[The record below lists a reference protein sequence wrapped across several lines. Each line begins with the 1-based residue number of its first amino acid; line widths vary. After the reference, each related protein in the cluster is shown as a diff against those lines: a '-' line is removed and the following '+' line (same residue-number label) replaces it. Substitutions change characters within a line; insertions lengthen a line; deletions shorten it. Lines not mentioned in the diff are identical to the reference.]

1 MSFST
6 KYNVLFMRD
15 TSTVLRFRLNSLW
28 LQLGL
33 CGVVLLL
40 LLALGGAYAAVSYRT
55 ESRDIKRER
64 VALLERIG
72 EMEQHLHRLENVESI
87 LSSVDREELNFLS
100 STVNLNRSLHMVL
113 PLDLKELFSITDM
126 NMVSVNNIQAR
137 FMGDGMRV
145 SYDLNNLQS
154 SGTVAGTVRFAI
166 VTREGITL
174 DITEPGQESPF
185 EISRFKPAT
194 SSLTLPQGLDKED
207 VFALRMRI
215 TDPEGNLILS
225 ETYPLVHI
233 LS

>member
-40 LLALGGAYAAVSYRT
+40 LLALGGAYAAVNYRA
-55 ESRDIKRER
+55 ESQNIKRER
-64 VALLERIG
+64 IALLERIG
-72 EMEQHLHRLENVESI
+72 EMEQQLHRLENVEGI
-87 LSSVDREELNFLS
+87 LSSVNREELNLLS
-100 STVNLNRSLHMVL
+100 STVNLNRPFHMVL
-113 PLDLKELFSITDM
+113 PLDLKELFSITDL
-126 NMVSVNNIQAR
+126 NLVSVDNVQAR
-137 FMGDGMRV
+137 FMGEGMRV

-154 SGTVAGTVRFAI
+154 SGTVSGTVRFAV

-185 EISRFKPAT
+185 EISRFKPAR
-194 SSLTLPQGLDKED
+194 SSLTLPQGLDRED
-207 VFALRMRI
+207 VFAVRMRI
-215 TDPEGNLILS
+215 TDPENNVIFS